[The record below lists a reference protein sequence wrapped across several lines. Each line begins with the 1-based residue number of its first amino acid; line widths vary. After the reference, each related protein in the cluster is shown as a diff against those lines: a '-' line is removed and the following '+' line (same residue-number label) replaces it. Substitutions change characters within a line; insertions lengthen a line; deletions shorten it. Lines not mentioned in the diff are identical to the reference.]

1 MSQLTRAKAKPIS
14 NRAFQL
20 ITQTFQT
27 RSISTDELEINYLYD
42 KESEKSATV
51 ISNPAVPNTWVYEC
65 YGKDSE
71 TPLIM
76 IFEEVGKNSFVIKN
90 EAGEVLRSFTYN
102 PESNEMWTYEPQVQS
117 RARSEQDKFLC
128 GAAFTAA
135 CFLVCEALAVPTGGA
150 SLAVGL
156 GFYAASYYI
165 CD

>member
-76 IFEEVGKNSFVIKN
+76 I
-90 EAGEVLRSFTYN
+90 LRKSVKIHLSSKMKLVRYCGLSLTIPNQTRCGHMNRKCRAVRDPNKTNFCAALHL
-102 PESNEMWTYEPQVQS
+102 PQHV
-117 RARSEQDKFLC
+117 F
-128 GAAFTAA
+128 
-135 CFLVCEALAVPTGGA
+135 
-150 SLAVGL
+150 
-156 GFYAASYYI
+156 
-165 CD
+165 